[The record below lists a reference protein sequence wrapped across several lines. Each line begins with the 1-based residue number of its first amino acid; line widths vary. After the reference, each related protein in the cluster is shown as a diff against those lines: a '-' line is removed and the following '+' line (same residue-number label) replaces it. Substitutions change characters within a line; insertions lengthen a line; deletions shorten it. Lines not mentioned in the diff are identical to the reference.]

1 MDKEKNETQALW
13 DKVFKPEP
21 QTAAQFAKDV
31 ERLSETKASYPQP
44 ASFPTPTVYLALN
57 GLRPNLEVK
66 ELMMTLTK
74 DDTRKI
80 MGFHQGKSFDHDLTL
95 EQVQAL
101 PVYLSNPLIVVRDT
115 DRSLVAIIDIESKT
129 KNETYFVPIHLNKLY
144 GRKISNEIASAYHR
158 GNLKSWLGYDRA
170 DGQIGLEKDIV
181 YIRQE
186 RNRESTRLSQ
196 THGNQSTN
204 EMLISLLGV
213 GALKDLTNSR
223 SKNSFPTEKI
233 VLNSEDIVNFYTA
246 KIAHIHEEKNHEI
259 INLSGLSPREAGR
272 ALFKATQG
280 AITQWDLMERSAT
293 AAGFILDKKAM
304 LAVQGQHPLIIE
316 DTLMKAVKVNVRHTQ
331 NEKTRNPKDITR

>member
-21 QTAAQFAKDV
+21 QIAAQFAKDV
-31 ERLSETKASYPQP
+31 KRLSTSLASRPQP

-74 DDTRKI
+74 NDTKKI
-80 MGFHQGKSFDHDLTL
+80 MGLHKDKKKDHDLSL
-95 EQVQAL
+95 DQIQIL
-101 PVYLSNPLIVVRDT
+101 PLYLSNPLMVVRDT
-115 DRSLVAIIDIESKT
+115 DRSLVAIIDIEDKT
-129 KNETYFVPIHLNKLY
+129 KNETYFVPIHLNKASTH
-144 GRKISNEIASAYHR
+144 GASNEIASAYNR
-158 GNLKSWLGYDRA
+158 SNLKNWLGYDRT

-186 RNRESTRLSQ
+186 RNRESTQLSQ
-196 THGNQSTN
+196 TNGNQSTN
-204 EMLISLLGV
+204 EMLISLLGA

-223 SKNSFPTEKI
+223 SKNSFPTGKI

-246 KIAHIHEEKNHEI
+246 KVAHIHEEKNHEI

-272 ALFKATQG
+272 ALFKTTQG